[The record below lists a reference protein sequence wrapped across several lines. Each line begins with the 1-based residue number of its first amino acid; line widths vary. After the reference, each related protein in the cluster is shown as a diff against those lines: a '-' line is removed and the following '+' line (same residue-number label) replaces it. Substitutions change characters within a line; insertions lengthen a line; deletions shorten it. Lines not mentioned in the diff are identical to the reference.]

1 MRHANNLSGK
11 ARVAMVT
18 ARADKLTQA
27 ILNKAFR
34 SKLMPTEA
42 ELARHEGRSY
52 EPASTLLAKIEAQ
65 RKDVKPQ
72 RKGQNAEKGLLDKNN
87 VRFQILCIKNHY

>member
-1 MRHANNLSGK
+1 
-11 ARVAMVT
+11 MVT

>member
-1 MRHANNLSGK
+1 MTVKQFLHERPGLEMK
-11 ARVAMVT
+11 
-18 ARADKLTQA
+18 TQFDS
-27 ILNKAFR
+27 LVQRAFR
-34 SKLMPTEA
+34 GALLPTEA
-42 ELARHEGRSY
+42 ELARHEGRSF
-52 EPASTLLAKIEAQ
+52 EPASALLAKIEAQ